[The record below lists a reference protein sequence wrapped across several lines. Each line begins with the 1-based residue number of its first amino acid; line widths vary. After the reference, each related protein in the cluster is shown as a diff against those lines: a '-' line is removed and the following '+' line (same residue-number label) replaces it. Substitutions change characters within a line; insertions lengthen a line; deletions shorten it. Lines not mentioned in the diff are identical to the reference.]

1 MYSRN
6 QNILN
11 SSNKHLYMTIE
22 FLEKKIM
29 EASTPED
36 FKLLLKRIDAIR
48 NFIK

>member
-1 MYSRN
+1 MYGRS
-6 QNILN
+6 QSILN
-11 SSNKHLYMTIE
+11 NNKHLYMTIE

-36 FKLLLKRIDAIR
+36 FNLLLKRIQALQ